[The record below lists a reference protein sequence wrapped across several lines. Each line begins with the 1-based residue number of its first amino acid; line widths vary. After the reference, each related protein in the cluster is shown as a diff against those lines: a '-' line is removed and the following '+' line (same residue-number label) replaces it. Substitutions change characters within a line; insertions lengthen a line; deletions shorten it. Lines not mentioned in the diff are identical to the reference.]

1 MISIDIKNPLFTYY
15 AKLINIIDFNSK
27 RLSIKKEGIGET
39 CITILIMIK
48 ILFIWS
54 LMI

>member
-39 CITILIMIK
+39 ILIMIK